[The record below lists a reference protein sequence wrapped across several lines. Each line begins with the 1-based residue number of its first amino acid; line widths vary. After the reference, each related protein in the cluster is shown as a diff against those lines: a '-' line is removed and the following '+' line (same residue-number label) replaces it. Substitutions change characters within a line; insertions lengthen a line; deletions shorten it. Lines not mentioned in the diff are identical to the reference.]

1 MLVWKM
7 SSDKGD
13 PQPSLKACTLLIPE
27 SAVSNCHNFETKK
40 KCHVQFLFST
50 QHGSEISTR
59 CLVILTALT
68 YLTSAANCIW
78 FLNGVL

>member
-40 KCHVQFLFST
+40 NAMS
-50 QHGSEISTR
+50 ISYFPR
-59 CLVILTALT
+59 SMDLR
-68 YLTSAANCIW
+68 YLRDA
-78 FLNGVL
+78 